1 MEPAQVG
8 GELQAESQ
16 EPWEQLDH
24 RYSWDDLVLPERE
37 LELLRTIPGKLRR
50 HVHSRNGRKPGV
62 TVLFS
67 GQSGTGKT
75 MAAQILGAELGL
87 PIFEVDLGT
96 ASFQNR
102 AESRR
107 LLDRVFA
114 AAESCEGVLVFERI
128 AILDEGSFAS
138 GSRRRTVDVDLSYLL
153 KLSEE
158 YPGLVIFARR
168 PARRLDPE
176 LAERFD
182 AMIAFPVP
190 RSKASREIWQML
202 LPANARVST
211 ADLEYLTSSLRLTGG
226 AIHSCCV
233 AAAADAAE
241 EGTRVGMQH
250 LARALEE
257 QARRDIWR
265 MLLPAN
271 ARVSTPDLEYLTSS
285 FRLTG
290 GAIRSCC
297 SAAAADAAE
306 GGTPV
311 GMQHLARA
319 LEQRYRALN
328 PDEPTRHALELL
340 VTTVEWE
347 DAVLASDTR
356 TAALAGGK
364 RTVAVARRERT
375 AGAAW
380 SEQAAAAAWSEQT
393 AAIAR
398 SERNAAMATPTF
410 SGSSRGIAANRR
422 RPHLRP
428 AVTAPR
434 WRLHAPR
441 WRLHA
446 PRWRLHAPRW
456 RLHAPR
462 WRLHAPRW
470 RLHAPRW
477 RRPEP
482 QWPRRRLPRPRW
494 PYAVTELRERL
505 ADRKSR
511 RALAA
516 PRPRVAKPRW
526 SIAAARRAALL
537 VVGGTLAA
545 AALGFLVAR
554 TTGGGTAVAALDK
567 HASAGLLRVS
577 FPSGW
582 RREPPPAAVQLGVTD
597 ELALAPASSAGG
609 SLVIGRAQTADP
621 SLLPQSLLA
630 TLRSTPSGQVV
641 TLGGARFYRYLNLS
655 PLGRH
660 SSESLYAL
668 PTTVGTILGVC
679 ASNTPSPSFTIN
691 CERVLG
697 TVKLA
702 SGSVLPAGPNSSYA
716 AALNQVIA
724 TLNTARTTAGSQLRG
739 ARGPTALANSA
750 NQLAAADSQ
759 AGSALLSLNASAG
772 PAAAANSAVATA
784 LLTTADEYRALARAA
799 ENNDVSGYQAADAAL
814 KRSTQ
819 AVNSAFA
826 ELGKFGYRVG

>member
-8 GELQAESQ
+8 GELQAKSQ

-24 RYSWDDLVLPERE
+24 SYSWDDLVLPERE

-75 MAAQILGAELGL
+75 MAAQVLGAELGL

-138 GSRRRTVDVDLSYLL
+138 GSRGRTVDVDLSYLL
-153 KLSEE
+153 ELSEE

-211 ADLEYLTSSLRLTGG
+211 ADLEYLTSS
-226 AIHSCCV
+226 
-233 AAAADAAE
+233 
-241 EGTRVGMQH
+241 
-250 LARALEE
+250 
-257 QARRDIWR
+257 
-265 MLLPAN
+265 
-271 ARVSTPDLEYLTSS
+271 

-306 GGTPV
+306 GGTSV

-328 PDEPTRHALELL
+328 PDEATRYALELL
-340 VTTVEWE
+340 VTTAEWE
-347 DAVLASDTR
+347 DAALASDTR
-356 TAALAGGK
+356 TAALASGK
-364 RTVAVARRERT
+364 RTAAVARGERT
-375 AGAAW
+375 
-380 SEQAAAAAWSEQT
+380 AAAAWSEQT

-398 SERNAAMATPTF
+398 SERNAARATPTF

-434 WRLHAPR
+434 WRLHTPR
-441 WRLHA
+441 WRRPA
-446 PRWRLHAPRW
+446 PQW

-679 ASNTPSPSFTIN
+679 ASNAPSASFTIN

-772 PAAAANSAVATA
+772 PAAAANSALATA
-784 LLTTADEYRALARAA
+784 LRTTADEYRALARAA
-799 ENNDVSGYQAADAAL
+799 ENNDLSGYQAADTAL

-826 ELGKFGYRVG
+826 ELGRFGYRVG